1 VSLLVVGLSN
11 TNYPITDTSTA
22 RMVIVYR
29 SINMLGKGLHRVL
42 YIVLYNARPPNVA
55 GWC

>member
-11 TNYPITDTSTA
+11 TNCLVTDTSIA
-22 RMVIVYR
+22 CIVIIYR
-29 SINMLGKGLHRVL
+29 SINVLGKGLHRVL
-42 YIVLYNARPPNVA
+42 YIVLYNTRPPNIA

>member
-1 VSLLVVGLSN
+1 MSLLVVGLSN